1 MHNSLPSNAEMKRR
15 HIAKESHCEMCGDP
29 DETLYHII
37 FSFTMARRFWMEVKK
52 LHGQRTSSGPRCARH
67 RRLI

>member
-37 FSFTMARRFWMEVKK
+37 YFLMHNGEEDLDGT
-52 LHGQRTSSGPRCARH
+52 
-67 RRLI
+67 